1 MREIGAQ
8 IHLSE
13 VDHHLARMFEIHRDA
28 VANRRLHLPQ
38 PPIGLRRM
46 PHQHTRFQN
55 PCHLRL
61 TLLKER
67 LVPEKP
73 DLAAL
78 VGSRICHDLISPIGA
93 IGNGVELM
101 LMEPGSK
108 GPEMALITESV
119 AHANARIRFFR
130 IAFGAAGP
138 DQRIGRNEVTAVIS
152 DMTHGGR
159 VTIDWASPADL
170 PRRDV
175 KLVFLLILCLETAL
189 PYGGRVAVE
198 RNDARWSL
206 QASAAKMKID
216 PSLWECLIN
225 PAASADIGP
234 AQVQFLLVPEE
245 ISRQHRRLT
254 TELAENQI
262 RLSF

>member
-1 MREIGAQ
+1 MREIWAQ

-13 VDHHLARMFEIHRDA
+13 VDHHLASMLEIHRDA
-28 VANRRLHLPQ
+28 VANGRLHLPQ
-38 PPIGLRRM
+38 PPIRLQRM
-46 PHQHTRFQN
+46 PHQHARFQN
-55 PCHLRL
+55 PCHLHL
-61 TLLKER
+61 ALLKER

-152 DMTHGGR
+152 DVTHGGR

-170 PRRDV
+170 PRRDI

-189 PYGGRVAVE
+189 PYGGRISID
-198 RNDARWSL
+198 RNDTRWSL

-216 PSLWECLIN
+216 PGLWECLIN
-225 PAASADIGP
+225 PAAAAEIGP

-245 ISRQHRRLT
+245 ITRQHRRLT